1 MLEVQAFFIIIN
13 YWYDKWLLISKKNDM
28 SDEFIRQTNK
38 NLLPK

>member
-1 MLEVQAFFIIIN
+1 MLELQVFFIIIN